1 MKLRLSILRMFI
13 LLVPALACAQ
23 TADEIMAKVAE
34 SQTRAEEARAGFVY
48 RQDVLVRMKR
58 SDGKLAREEDRE
70 FTVTPEAH
78 GVKREMVHFAG
89 KYGVG
94 GKEVAYSE
102 PIDHHVGPREGGGID
117 ADVVDSLGKDFGNDE
132 KSRDGINQD
141 LFPLTAKKQ
150 RHYLFSLAGVETYHD
165 RPVYRITFEPRTKGY
180 EDDSDDGTP
189 WAGEVLVDKTDL
201 TPALITT
208 HLARGVPVPVKILLG
223 TNIQQLGFKVAYG
236 KFDDN
241 LWFPVNYSGE
251 LKIRVLFL
259 YARTISLG
267 LVNSGFQKAD
277 VKSTIVFE
285 HNP

>member
-1 MKLRLSILRMFI
+1 MKPNLPVLRFAI
-13 LLVPALACAQ
+13 LLLPALAGAQ

-34 SQTRAEEARAGFVY
+34 NQTRAEGARAGFVY

-58 SDGKLAREEDRE
+58 NDGKLAREEDRE
-70 FTVTPEAH
+70 YTVTPEAS

-89 KYGVG
+89 KYGVD

-102 PIDHHVGPREGGGID
+102 PIEHHVGPHEGGGID
-117 ADVVDSLGKDFGNDE
+117 ADVVDSLSKDFGNDD

-150 RHYLFSLAGVETYHD
+150 RHYVFSLAGVEKYHD
-165 RPVYRITFEPRTKGY
+165 RAVFRITFEPRKK
-180 EDDSDDGTP
+180 DHIDDDGTP
-189 WAGEVLVDKTDL
+189 WAGEVLVDKADL
-201 TPALITT
+201 TPVLITT

-223 TNIQQLGFKVAYG
+223 TNIQQLGFKVVYG

-277 VKSTIVFE
+277 VKSTIVFDKE
-285 HNP
+285 MVN

>member
-1 MKLRLSILRMFI
+1 MKPNLPVLRFFI
-13 LLVPALACAQ
+13 LLLPALACAQ

-34 SQTRAEEARAGFVY
+34 NQTRAEDARAGFVY

-70 FTVTPEAH
+70 YTVTPEAN

-89 KYGVG
+89 KYEVD

-102 PIDHHVGPREGGGID
+102 PIEHHVGPHEGGGID
-117 ADVVDSLGKDFGNDE
+117 ADVVDSLSKDFGNDE

-150 RHYLFSLAGVETYHD
+150 RHYVFSLAGVEKYHD
-165 RPVYRITFEPRTKGY
+165 RAVFRITFEPRKN
-180 EDDSDDGTP
+180 DHIDDDGTP
-189 WAGEVLVDKTDL
+189 WAGEVLVDKADL
-201 TPALITT
+201 TPVLITT

-223 TNIQQLGFKVAYG
+223 TNIQQLGFKVAYS

-285 HNP
+285 KESVN